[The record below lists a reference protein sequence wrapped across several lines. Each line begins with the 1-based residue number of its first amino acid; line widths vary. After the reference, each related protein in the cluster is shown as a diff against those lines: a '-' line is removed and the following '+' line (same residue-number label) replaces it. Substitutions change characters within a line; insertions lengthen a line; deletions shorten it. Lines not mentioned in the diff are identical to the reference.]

1 MRKKYLSALLFGALL
16 FASAGTFT
24 SCKDYDDDINGLR
37 TEITDLKSAIDE
49 LKTKIGDGKFV
60 TNVASNGQGLTINW
74 NDGSSTTIENVIN
87 EATGETE
94 AGDVI
99 TFDETTGEILING
112 EGSGYYAAKNPETGE
127 VKVPYVNNDGALV
140 LINEKGEEVVTN
152 ILTAPV
158 TAVTNTDGSV
168 TLTIRANGTTQTVLV
183 PSFASSITAVEL
195 LDDEMKPTTVD
206 KTLTIQFWQIANEVK
221 WDGPRGNIPAKSI
234 LYSAEDGK
242 ADMNFKLSPANV
254 DGTTVE
260 FALVNSNDSY
270 APLKLTAPANDKTL
284 ITRASTYNNGMYQT
298 SVGERSEIFA
308 YTTGYTDFTSQFD
321 APGSN
326 TDKIMFALTPNIT
339 GTDVRSPYMIKVT
352 HGGTPKTSAA
362 ITEVWINGVDN
373 TAAAKK
379 YDVAI
384 QSTNDVA
391 TIRVGEEA
399 SVTVKEA
406 YNMYDMYM
414 EVTDAARDK
423 FGLQIDNEAR
433 TIIATQSPDD
443 LTDATFD
450 LNVYVMDNS
459 GKKYNVTTIKVTV
472 NRTMAESA
480 YEQQVKALTKRD
492 DTFSVSATPLFNSL
506 GTQLNDWKESV
517 GLGNTKIELLEMN
530 ASGDLV
536 TATETLSNFKGGTS
550 TIVSNNT
557 DLNNG
562 NIAFLNADNKKA
574 TAADLAN
581 IRFNLNI
588 PQSGSPL
595 KIDKDYYIRLSF
607 YSNETTPVLL
617 NTITVPF
624 KLTKPELSTILVKES
639 GVFRDGD
646 NLAYA
651 YMYWQDAYRDAANK
665 TGLIG
670 DSDGNALS
678 RYYID
683 RAFTDLYDKLDDAHM
698 TFGTGFTFELET
710 NTKVE
715 GTDKKTDYF
724 AKPISQSTQFG
735 SQARDFIE
743 LKVDTDSDGKDDY
756 AGYKKDLIVNFTG
769 HYLSVND
776 DSYKYTDT
784 YKFRIMSPILE
795 GEAIAANNMVEV
807 SATGRTRIYKED
819 IWAKTYNND
828 VKYDIFKKDNAG
840 NWYRDDIKDVTFSTG
855 NRNVFQMTV
864 ATPTP
869 TVSKPTEKDFVDS
882 YIEVEGVSEN
892 TAKLNVA
899 IEDIW
904 GYTLEDQVDIK
915 TTLNLGE

>member
-112 EGSGYYAAKNPETGE
+112 EGSGYYASKNPETGAI
-127 VKVPYVNNDGALV
+127 KVPYVNNDGALV

-168 TLTIRANGTTQTVLV
+168 TLTIRANGTSQTVLV
-183 PSFASSITAVEL
+183 PSLASSITAVEL
-195 LDDEMKPTTVD
+195 LDADMKPTTVD
-206 KTLTIQFWQIANEVK
+206 KTLKIKYWVNANGTSGWE
-221 WDGPRGNIPAKSI
+221 GPRGNIPAKSV
-234 LYSAEDGK
+234 LYSAEDGN

-254 DGTTVE
+254 DGTGVE
-260 FALVNSNDSY
+260 FALVNSHDGY
-270 APLKLTAPANDKTL
+270 APLELTTPSNNKSL
-284 ITRASTYNNGMYQT
+284 ISRASTYNNGMYQT
-298 SVGERSEIFA
+298 SVGERSEIFT
-308 YTTGYTDFTSQFD
+308 YTNSAADFTSQFD
-321 APGSN
+321 NGSA
-326 TDKIMFALTPNIT
+326 KIMFALTPEIT
-339 GTDVRSPYMIKVT
+339 GTNVRSPYQV
-352 HGGTPKTSAA
+352 
-362 ITEVWINGVDN
+362 GVDYG
-373 TAAAKK
+373 TANPTATLTSVIVSGVK
-379 YDVAI
+379 
-384 QSTNDVA
+384 NDASSQDYPTSIEGRGTA
-391 TIRVGEEA
+391 TIRVGVEA
-399 SVTVKEA
+399 PVTVKEE
-406 YNMYDMYM
+406 YNLYDMYM
-414 EVTDAARDK
+414 TVTDAAKDK
-423 FGLQIDNEAR
+423 FGLEIDNEAR
-433 TIIATQSPDD
+433 TIIATESPDD

-450 LNVYVMDNS
+450 LSVYAMDNA
-459 GKKYNVTTIKVTV
+459 GRQYAVTTITVTV

-492 DTFSVSATPLFNSL
+492 DTFSVSATPLFTSL

-530 ASGDLV
+530 ASGNLV
-536 TATETLSNFKGGTS
+536 TATEPLANFMGGTS
-550 TIVSNNT
+550 TIVSNNA

-562 NIAFLNADNKKA
+562 NIAFLNADGDNA

-588 PQSGSPL
+588 PQTGSPL

-607 YSNETTPVLL
+607 YSNETAPVLL
-617 NTITVPF
+617 NTIVVPF

-651 YMYWQDAYRDAANK
+651 YMYWQDAYVNQAG
-665 TGLIG
+665 TTLVGG
-670 DSDGNALS
+670 GTQALS
-678 RYYID
+678 RYYVD
-683 RAFTDLYDKLDDAHM
+683 RAFTDMYANLAKAGIDNTLSFAID
-698 TFGTGFTFELET
+698 TQT
-710 NTKVE
+710 NVE
-715 GTDKKTDYF
+715 GTDKKSNYF
-724 AKPISQSTQFG
+724 ATVNTSSQFTAQPDRWYVDLTSTVDDDNNG
-735 SQARDFIE
+735 IRD
-743 LKVDTDSDGKDDY
+743 
-756 AGYKKDLIVNFTG
+756 GYKKDLIINFTG
-769 HYLSVND
+769 NYLDVRD

-784 YKFRIMSPILE
+784 YKFRVMSPILE
-795 GEAIAANNMVEV
+795 GEAIAANNLVQV

-828 VKYDIFKKDNAG
+828 VKYDIFKKDDAG
-840 NWYRDDIKDVTFSTG
+840 NWYRDDIKDVTFSSG
-855 NRNVFQMTV
+855 NVNVFEMTV
-864 ATPTP
+864 ATPTDVQNAG
-869 TVSKPTEKDFVDS
+869 TDQEIDS

-904 GYTLEDQVDIK
+904 GYTLEDQVDIQ
-915 TTLNLGE
+915 TTYTPLGE